1 MDAKRKVVI
10 DAGHGGDY
18 DPGAVFE
25 GRREKDDNLRLA
37 LAVGD
42 ILERN
47 GVDVFYT
54 RVTDVYDS
62 PLEKARMANRSG
74 AHLFVSLHR
83 NAALEP
89 GRGSGTMTLV
99 YGEEGI
105 AEDLAESINDELK
118 KTGFKDLGIF
128 ERPDLIVLRRTM
140 MPAVLVEAGFI
151 DNPEDN
157 ARFDREF
164 EAVAQ
169 AIADGILNTLREEGE
184 ARSYYMVQTG
194 VYRARS
200 LAEQQLD
207 ELEARGFPAYLIYDD
222 GYYKVM
228 AGAFEVMDHAVE
240 LERELR
246 SMGFP
251 TVLTY
256 REEER

>member
-1 MDAKRKVVI
+1 LDVKRKVVI

-18 DPGAVFE
+18 DPGAVYA

-37 LAVGD
+37 LAVGN
-42 ILERN
+42 ILENN

-62 PLEKARMANRSG
+62 PLEKARMANRSD
-74 AHLFVSLHR
+74 ADLFVSLHR

-99 YGEEGI
+99 YEEEGI
-105 AEDLAESINDELK
+105 AEDLAESINNELR
-118 KTGFKDLGIF
+118 KTGFQDLGIF
-128 ERPDLIVLRRTM
+128 ERPDLIVLRRTS

-169 AIADGILNTLREEGE
+169 AIADGILNTLRGQE

-194 VYRARS
+194 VYRARA
-200 LAEQQLD
+200 LAEQQLAD
-207 ELEARGFPAYLIYDD
+207 LEARGFPAYLIYDD

-228 AGAFEVMDHAVE
+228 AGAFEVMDHAVQ

-251 TVLTY
+251 TVLVY

>member
-1 MDAKRKVVI
+1 
-10 DAGHGGDY
+10 
-18 DPGAVFE
+18 
-25 GRREKDDNLRLA
+25 
-37 LAVGD
+37 
-42 ILERN
+42 
-47 GVDVFYT
+47 
-54 RVTDVYDS
+54 
-62 PLEKARMANRSG
+62 
-74 AHLFVSLHR
+74 
-83 NAALEP
+83 
-89 GRGSGTMTLV
+89 
-99 YGEEGI
+99 
-105 AEDLAESINDELK
+105 
-118 KTGFKDLGIF
+118 
-128 ERPDLIVLRRTM
+128 

-240 LERELR
+240 VERELR
-246 SMGFP
+246 SRGFP

>member
-1 MDAKRKVVI
+1 M
-10 DAGHGGDY
+10 
-18 DPGAVFE
+18 
-25 GRREKDDNLRLA
+25 
-37 LAVGD
+37 
-42 ILERN
+42 
-47 GVDVFYT
+47 
-54 RVTDVYDS
+54 TDVYDS

-74 AHLFVSLHR
+74 ADLFVSLHR

>member
-1 MDAKRKVVI
+1 MDVKRKVVI

-18 DPGAVFE
+18 DPGAVYA

-37 LAVGD
+37 LAVGN
-42 ILERN
+42 ILENN

-62 PLEKARMANRSG
+62 PLEKARMANRSD
-74 AHLFVSLHR
+74 ADLFVSLHR

-99 YGEEGI
+99 YEEEGI
-105 AEDLAESINDELK
+105 AEDLAESINNELR
-118 KTGFKDLGIF
+118 KTGFQDLGIF
-128 ERPDLIVLRRTM
+128 ERPDLIVLRRTS

-169 AIADGILNTLREEGE
+169 AIADGILNTLRGQE

-194 VYRARS
+194 VYRARA
-200 LAEQQLD
+200 LAEQQLAD
-207 ELEARGFPAYLIYDD
+207 LEARGFPAYLIYDD
-222 GYYKVM
+222 GNYKVM
-228 AGAFEVMDHAVE
+228 AGAFEVMDHAVQ

-251 TVLTY
+251 TVLVY

>member
-1 MDAKRKVVI
+1 MDVKRKVVI

-18 DPGAVFE
+18 DPGAVYA

-37 LAVGD
+37 LAVGN
-42 ILERN
+42 ILENN

-62 PLEKARMANRSG
+62 PLEKARMANRSD
-74 AHLFVSLHR
+74 ADLFVSLHR

-99 YGEEGI
+99 YEEEGI
-105 AEDLAESINDELK
+105 AEDLAESINNELR
-118 KTGFKDLGIF
+118 KTGFQDLGIS
-128 ERPDLIVLRRTM
+128 ERQDLIVLRRTS

-169 AIADGILNTLREEGE
+169 AIADGILNTLRGQE

-194 VYRARS
+194 VYRARA
-200 LAEQQLD
+200 LAEQQLAD
-207 ELEARGFPAYLIYDD
+207 LEARGFPAYLIYDD

-228 AGAFEVMDHAVE
+228 AGAFEVMDHAVQ

-251 TVLTY
+251 TVLVY

>member
-1 MDAKRKVVI
+1 M
-10 DAGHGGDY
+10 
-18 DPGAVFE
+18 
-25 GRREKDDNLRLA
+25 
-37 LAVGD
+37 
-42 ILERN
+42 
-47 GVDVFYT
+47 
-54 RVTDVYDS
+54 
-62 PLEKARMANRSG
+62 
-74 AHLFVSLHR
+74 
-83 NAALEP
+83 
-89 GRGSGTMTLV
+89 

-200 LAEQQLD
+200 LA
-207 ELEARGFPAYLIYDD
+207 GFLWFCVCVCPHVLLALI
-222 GYYKVM
+222 
-228 AGAFEVMDHAVE
+228 ES
-240 LERELR
+240 RE
-246 SMGFP
+246 STWGISS
-251 TVLTY
+251 V
-256 REEER
+256 

>member
-1 MDAKRKVVI
+1 MDVKRKVVI

-18 DPGAVFE
+18 DPGAVYA

-37 LAVGD
+37 LAVGN
-42 ILERN
+42 ILENN

-62 PLEKARMANRSG
+62 PLEKARMANRSD
-74 AHLFVSLHR
+74 ADLFVSLHR

-99 YGEEGI
+99 YEEEGI
-105 AEDLAESINDELK
+105 AEDLAESINNELR
-118 KTGFKDLGIF
+118 KTGFQDLGIF
-128 ERPDLIVLRRTM
+128 ERPDLIVLRRTS

-169 AIADGILNTLREEGE
+169 AIADGILNTLRGQE

-194 VYRARS
+194 VYRARA
-200 LAEQQLD
+200 LAEQQLAD
-207 ELEARGFPAYLIYDD
+207 LEARGFPAYLIYDD

-228 AGAFEVMDHAVE
+228 AGAFEVMDHAVQ

-251 TVLTY
+251 TVLVY